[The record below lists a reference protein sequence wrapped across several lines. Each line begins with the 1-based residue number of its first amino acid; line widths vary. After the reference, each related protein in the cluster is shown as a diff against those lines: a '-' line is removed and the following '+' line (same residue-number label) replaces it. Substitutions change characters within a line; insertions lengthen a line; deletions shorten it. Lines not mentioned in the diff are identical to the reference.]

1 MEIVHVDDPGHAGE
15 VGLQAADVET
25 GRRGLDQDAHGARR
39 ETPGAG
45 HDPDADRDGDDGV
58 DRLPVRHGD
67 DDTGDDDA
75 ERRHRVGEHVDVGAL
90 DVQALAG
97 AAAQQRDRDDVHEQ
111 AQDGH
116 HEHRPRLDRRLR
128 IEAQHRLHEDVPGDH
143 EEEDG
148 VGERGEDLEPVQPE
162 RARPV
167 AAGAVG
173 EADRRQRHA
182 DADGVGEQVGGVRQ
196 ERERPG
202 EVRRDRL
209 DDEEGRGEHEHD
221 PEPPGV
227 ARPCPPRRRGVIVPV
242 PIPVT
247 VRHGLDGT
255 SVGAA
260 ERGCDLAE
268 VGVHEREVVGLV
280 GALSLRE
287 ALERAEHL
295 GAQPSCVAS
304 KRLRDARRDRL
315 LGEHGRDA
323 LVAGELRRA
332 RRGAPGRA
340 RRRATGRRRPL
351 AGARSGSRGSRT
363 PRAR

>member
-1 MEIVHVDDPGHAGE
+1 MPAVTIRCALATSISEVRVQTWRSCTSTTPGTPARSACE
-15 VGLQAADVET
+15 AADVEA

-45 HDPDADRDGDDGV
+45 HDPHADRDGDDGV

-67 DDTGDDDA
+67 DDAGGDDA

-90 DVQALAG
+90 DVEALAG
-97 AAAQQRDRDDVHEQ
+97 AAAQQRDRDDVDEQ

-128 IEAQHRLHEDVPGDH
+128 IEAQHRLDEDVPGDD

-182 DADGVGEQVGGVRQ
+182 DADGVGEQMGGVGQ
-196 ERERPG
+196 ERERSG
-202 EVRRDRL
+202 EERGDRL
-209 DDEEGRGEHEHD
+209 DDEEGRREHERD
-221 PEPPGV
+221 AEPSGV
-227 ARPCPPRRRGVIVPV
+227 PRAGSPRRRGVIVPV

-247 VRHGLDGT
+247 VRHG
-255 SVGAA
+255 ARWY
-260 ERGCDLAE
+260 ER
-268 VGVHEREVVGLV
+268 
-280 GALSLRE
+280 
-287 ALERAEHL
+287 
-295 GAQPSCVAS
+295 
-304 KRLRDARRDRL
+304 
-315 LGEHGRDA
+315 
-323 LVAGELRRA
+323 
-332 RRGAPGRA
+332 
-340 RRRATGRRRPL
+340 
-351 AGARSGSRGSRT
+351 
-363 PRAR
+363 